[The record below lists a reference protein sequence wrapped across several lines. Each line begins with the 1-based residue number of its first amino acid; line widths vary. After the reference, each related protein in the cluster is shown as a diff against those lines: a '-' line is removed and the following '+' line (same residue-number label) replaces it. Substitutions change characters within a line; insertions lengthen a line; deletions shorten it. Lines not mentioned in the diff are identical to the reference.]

1 MTDASRTRAQ
11 AKPTKAQAKAPAK
24 GKTSKA
30 PSAPTKRKT
39 GRPSLYTPEIAERI
53 CDGLANGIPLTVI
66 CAEPGMP
73 AERTV
78 HTWAAEKPDLSAAIA
93 GARDLG
99 YDKIALDALR
109 IADSPAEGKRIKRSE
124 DGTEEVIEDMLG
136 HRKLQVETRL
146 KLLAKW
152 DPRRYGDKTTT
163 ELTGPGGGAIQ
174 HSLAVRFVSG
184 EGSAANAGS
193 NKADSASREG

>member
-1 MTDASRTRAQ
+1 MTAATRTG
-11 AKPTKAQAKAPAK
+11 AKPKAPTQA
-24 GKTSKA
+24 
-30 PSAPTKRKT
+30 TKRPRGGQT
-39 GRPSLYTPEIAERI
+39 IYTPAIAATI
-53 CDGLANGIPLTVI
+53 IAGLSRGIPLTVI
-66 CAEPGMP
+66 CSEPGMP
-73 AERTV
+73 CDDTV
-78 HTWAAEKPDLSAAIA
+78 RNWAEKDEAFGRAIA
-93 GARDLG
+93 RARDTGFDL
-99 YDKIALDALR
+99 IALDALR

-174 HSLAVRFVSG
+174 HSLAVRFVGG

-193 NKADSASREG
+193 NSADSASREG